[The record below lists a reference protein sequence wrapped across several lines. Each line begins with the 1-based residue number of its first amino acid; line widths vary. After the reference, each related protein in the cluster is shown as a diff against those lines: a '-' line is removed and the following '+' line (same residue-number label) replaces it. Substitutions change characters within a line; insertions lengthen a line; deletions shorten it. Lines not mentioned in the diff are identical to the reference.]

1 MNIKNPF
8 RKIGKRTFPFYF
20 FLILF
25 MVNFVINVSF
35 VVTHHITIDTA
46 LSIAFLGMGLLTM
59 LAFIMVSVSNPGNLK
74 PEEPKNYFHMLMNH
88 KPNTI
93 CFDCKVIFLSTNFL
107 DRQTTKIPTL
117 WNLWHMY
124 KSLWSSLS
132 MGG

>member
-1 MNIKNPF
+1 
-8 RKIGKRTFPFYF
+8 
-20 FLILF
+20 

-117 WNLWHMY
+117 
-124 KSLWSSLS
+124 
-132 MGG
+132 